1 MSTFKLPDIGE
12 GVQEGEVVKWNVK
25 QGDMVHKD
33 DIIVEVMTDKVTVQI
48 PSPFEGK
55 VMKIYFKE
63 GEIAKVG
70 SALLDIGGSSVDKE
84 SQPPQPQERVN
95 KEEPPIATAKEG
107 GEEGS
112 SSAVLAPPAVRK
124 LAREKGIDLSKV
136 KGSGPGGRITVKD
149 LEAFVTAPAEKV
161 TPAAVR
167 PETVTAE
174 RRVMELKGLRRLISE
189 KMTKSKRNIPHY
201 AVAEE
206 VKMQELID
214 FKDKLKSQGINL
226 SFTPFFVKAAVAAL
240 REYPFLNARSLE
252 DGNFELLD
260 YYNIGVAVDTV
271 EGLTVAVVKRA
282 DKKTL
287 TELSTEIE
295 ELANR
300 AREGKLKLEEVRDS
314 TFTVTNVGSIGG
326 IFSTPIINYPEVA
339 IMGVHRIMEG
349 VQGKF
354 MYVTL
359 SADHRLVD
367 GAMAARFISR
377 VKRYLEAPATLLV

>member
-1 MSTFKLPDIGE
+1 MPTFKLPDIGE
-12 GVQEGEVVKWNVK
+12 GVQEGEIVKWNVK
-25 QGDMVHKD
+25 QGDLVHKD

-48 PSPFEGK
+48 PSPFEGEVTK
-55 VMKIYFKE
+55 LYYKE

-70 SALLDIGGSSVDKE
+70 TSLLEIGGSSSTTAPTTHEEVVKETSTKTSQIPVKGEAVD
-84 SQPPQPQERVN
+84 S
-95 KEEPPIATAKEG
+95 
-107 GEEGS
+107 GS
-112 SSAVLAPPAVRK
+112 VLAPPAVRK
-124 LAREKGIDLSKV
+124 LAREKGIELSRV
-136 KGSGPGGRITVKD
+136 KGTGPGGRITAKD
-149 LEAFVTAPAEKV
+149 VESYVATPVTEEISAAPK
-161 TPAAVR
+161 PQ
-167 PETVTAE
+167 TVTAE
-174 RRVMELKGLRRLISE
+174 RKVMELKGLRRLISE

-214 FKDKLKSQGINL
+214 FKDKLKSQGVAL

-240 REYPFLNARSLE
+240 KEYPYLNARSRE

-271 EGLTVAVVKRA
+271 EGLTVAVVKQA

-287 TELSTEIE
+287 TELSAEIE
-295 ELANR
+295 ELAKR

-339 IMGVHRIMEG
+339 IMGVHRIMDG

-359 SADHRLVD
+359 SADHRLID

-377 VKRYLEAPATLLV
+377 VKKYLEAPATLLV

>member
-1 MSTFKLPDIGE
+1 MPTFKLPDIGE
-12 GVQEGEVVKWNVK
+12 GVQEGEIVKWNVK
-25 QGDMVHKD
+25 QGDLVHKD

-48 PSPFEGK
+48 PSPFEGEVTK
-55 VMKIYFKE
+55 LYYKE

-70 SALLDIGGSSVDKE
+70 TSLLEIGGSSSTTAPTTHEEVVKETSTKTSQIPVKGEAVD
-84 SQPPQPQERVN
+84 S
-95 KEEPPIATAKEG
+95 
-107 GEEGS
+107 GS
-112 SSAVLAPPAVRK
+112 VLAPPAVRK
-124 LAREKGIDLSKV
+124 LAREKGIELSRV
-136 KGSGPGGRITVKD
+136 KGTGPGGRITAKD
-149 LEAFVTAPAEKV
+149 VESYVATPVTEEISAAPK
-161 TPAAVR
+161 PQ
-167 PETVTAE
+167 TVTAE
-174 RRVMELKGLRRLISE
+174 RKVMELKGLRRLISE

-214 FKDKLKSQGINL
+214 FKDKLKSQGVAL

-240 REYPFLNARSLE
+240 KEYPYLNARSRE

-271 EGLTVAVVKRA
+271 EGLTVAVIKQA

-287 TELSTEIE
+287 TELSAEIE
-295 ELANR
+295 ELAKR

-339 IMGVHRIMEG
+339 IMGVHRIMDG

-359 SADHRLVD
+359 SADHRLID

-377 VKRYLEAPATLLV
+377 VKKYLEAPATLLV

>member
-1 MSTFKLPDIGE
+1 MPTFKLPDIGE
-12 GVQEGEVVKWNVK
+12 GVQEGEIVKWNVK
-25 QGDMVHKD
+25 QGDLVHKD

-48 PSPFEGK
+48 PSPFEGEVTK
-55 VMKIYFKE
+55 LYYKE

-70 SALLDIGGSSVDKE
+70 TSLLEIGGSSSTTAPTTHEDVVKETSTKTSQIPVKGEAVD
-84 SQPPQPQERVN
+84 S
-95 KEEPPIATAKEG
+95 
-107 GEEGS
+107 GS
-112 SSAVLAPPAVRK
+112 VLAPPAVRK
-124 LAREKGIDLSKV
+124 LAREKGIELSRV
-136 KGSGPGGRITVKD
+136 KGTGPGGRITAKD
-149 LEAFVTAPAEKV
+149 VESYVATPVTEEISAAPK
-161 TPAAVR
+161 PL
-167 PETVTAE
+167 TVTAE
-174 RRVMELKGLRRLISE
+174 RKVMELKGLRRLISE

-214 FKDKLKSQGINL
+214 FKEKLKSQGVTL

-240 REYPFLNARSLE
+240 KEYPYLNARSHE

-260 YYNIGVAVDTV
+260 YYNIGVAVDTI
-271 EGLTVAVVKRA
+271 EGLTVAVVKQA

-287 TELSTEIE
+287 TELSAEIE
-295 ELANR
+295 ELAKR

-339 IMGVHRIMEG
+339 IMGVHRIMDG

-359 SADHRLVD
+359 SADHRLID

-377 VKRYLEAPATLLV
+377 VKKYLEAPATLLV

>member
-1 MSTFKLPDIGE
+1 MPTFKLPDIGE
-12 GVQEGEVVKWNVK
+12 GVQEGEIVKWNVK
-25 QGDMVHKD
+25 QGDLVHKD

-48 PSPFEGK
+48 PSPFEGEVTK
-55 VMKIYFKE
+55 LYYKE

-70 SALLDIGGSSVDKE
+70 TSLLEIGGSSSTTAPTTHEDVVKETSTKMSQIPVKGEAVD
-84 SQPPQPQERVN
+84 S
-95 KEEPPIATAKEG
+95 
-107 GEEGS
+107 GS
-112 SSAVLAPPAVRK
+112 VLAPPAVRK
-124 LAREKGIDLSKV
+124 LAREKGIELSRV
-136 KGSGPGGRITVKD
+136 KGTGPGGRITAKD
-149 LEAFVTAPAEKV
+149 VESYVATPVTEEISAAPK
-161 TPAAVR
+161 PQ
-167 PETVTAE
+167 TVTVE
-174 RRVMELKGLRRLISE
+174 RKVMELKGLRRLISE

-214 FKDKLKSQGINL
+214 FKEKLKSQGVTL

-240 REYPFLNARSLE
+240 KEYPYLNARSRE

-260 YYNIGVAVDTV
+260 YYNIGVAVDTI
-271 EGLTVAVVKRA
+271 EGLTVAVVKQA

-287 TELSTEIE
+287 TELSAEIE
-295 ELANR
+295 ELAKR

-339 IMGVHRIMEG
+339 IMGVHRIMDG

-359 SADHRLVD
+359 SADHRLID

-377 VKRYLEAPATLLV
+377 VKKYLEAPATLLV

>member
-12 GVQEGEVVKWNVK
+12 GVQEGEIVKWNVK
-25 QGDMVHKD
+25 QGDLVHKD

-48 PSPFEGK
+48 PSPFEGEVTK
-55 VMKIYFKE
+55 LYYKE

-70 SALLDIGGSSVDKE
+70 TSLLEIGGSSSTTAPTTHEDVVKETSTKTSQIPVKGEAVD
-84 SQPPQPQERVN
+84 S
-95 KEEPPIATAKEG
+95 
-107 GEEGS
+107 GS
-112 SSAVLAPPAVRK
+112 VLAPPAVRK
-124 LAREKGIDLSKV
+124 LAREKGIELSRV
-136 KGSGPGGRITVKD
+136 KGTGPGGRITAKD
-149 LEAFVTAPAEKV
+149 VESYVATPVTEEISAAPK
-161 TPAAVR
+161 PQ
-167 PETVTAE
+167 TVTAE
-174 RRVMELKGLRRLISE
+174 RKVMELKGLRRLISE

-214 FKDKLKSQGINL
+214 FKEKLKSQGVTL

-240 REYPFLNARSLE
+240 KEYPYLNARSHE

-260 YYNIGVAVDTV
+260 YYNIGVAVDTI
-271 EGLTVAVVKRA
+271 EGLTVAVVKQA

-287 TELSTEIE
+287 TELSAEIE
-295 ELANR
+295 ELAKR

-339 IMGVHRIMEG
+339 IMGVHRIMDG
-349 VQGKF
+349 AQGKF

-359 SADHRLVD
+359 SADHRLID

-377 VKRYLEAPATLLV
+377 VKKYLEAPATLLV

>member
-1 MSTFKLPDIGE
+1 MPTFKLPDIGE
-12 GVQEGEVVKWNVK
+12 GVQEGEIVKWNVK
-25 QGDMVHKD
+25 QGDLVHKD

-48 PSPFEGK
+48 PSPFEGEVTK
-55 VMKIYFKE
+55 LYYKE

-70 SALLDIGGSSVDKE
+70 TSLLEIGGSSSTTAPTTHEDLVKETSTKTSQIPVKGEAVD
-84 SQPPQPQERVN
+84 S
-95 KEEPPIATAKEG
+95 
-107 GEEGS
+107 GS
-112 SSAVLAPPAVRK
+112 VLAPPAVRK
-124 LAREKGIDLSKV
+124 LAREKGIELSRV
-136 KGSGPGGRITVKD
+136 KGTGPGGRITAKD
-149 LEAFVTAPAEKV
+149 VESYVATPVTEEISAAPK
-161 TPAAVR
+161 PQ
-167 PETVTAE
+167 TVTAE
-174 RRVMELKGLRRLISE
+174 RKVMELKGLRRLISE

-214 FKDKLKSQGINL
+214 FKEKLKSQGVTL

-240 REYPFLNARSLE
+240 KEYPYLNARSHE

-271 EGLTVAVVKRA
+271 EGLTVAVVKQA

-287 TELSTEIE
+287 TELSAEIE
-295 ELANR
+295 ELAKR

-339 IMGVHRIMEG
+339 IMGVHRIMDG

-359 SADHRLVD
+359 SADHRLID

-377 VKRYLEAPATLLV
+377 VKKYLEAPATLLV

>member
-1 MSTFKLPDIGE
+1 MPTFKLPDIGE
-12 GVQEGEVVKWNVK
+12 GVQEGEIVKWNVK
-25 QGDMVHKD
+25 QGDLVHKD

-48 PSPFEGK
+48 PSPFEGEVTK
-55 VMKIYFKE
+55 LYYKE

-70 SALLDIGGSSVDKE
+70 TSLLEIGGSSSTTAPTTHEDLVKETSTKTSQIPVKGEAVD
-84 SQPPQPQERVN
+84 S
-95 KEEPPIATAKEG
+95 
-107 GEEGS
+107 GS
-112 SSAVLAPPAVRK
+112 VLAPPAVRK
-124 LAREKGIDLSKV
+124 LAREKGIELSRV
-136 KGSGPGGRITVKD
+136 KGTGPGGRITAKD
-149 LEAFVTAPAEKV
+149 VESYVATPVTEEISAAPK
-161 TPAAVR
+161 PQ
-167 PETVTAE
+167 TVTAE
-174 RRVMELKGLRRLISE
+174 RKVMELKGLRRLISE

-214 FKDKLKSQGINL
+214 FKEKLKSQGVTL

-240 REYPFLNARSLE
+240 KEYPYLNARSHE

-271 EGLTVAVVKRA
+271 EGLTVAVVKQA

-287 TELSTEIE
+287 TELSAEIE
-295 ELANR
+295 ELAKR

-339 IMGVHRIMEG
+339 IMGVHRIMDG
-349 VQGKF
+349 VHGKF

-359 SADHRLVD
+359 SADHRLID

-377 VKRYLEAPATLLV
+377 VKKYLEAPATLLV

>member
-1 MSTFKLPDIGE
+1 MPTFKLPDIGE
-12 GVQEGEVVKWNVK
+12 GVQEGEIVKWNVK
-25 QGDMVHKD
+25 QGDLVHKD

-48 PSPFEGK
+48 PSPFEGEVTK
-55 VMKIYFKE
+55 LYYKE

-70 SALLDIGGSSVDKE
+70 TSLLEIGGSSSTTAPTTHEDVVKETSTKTSQIPVKGEAVD
-84 SQPPQPQERVN
+84 S
-95 KEEPPIATAKEG
+95 
-107 GEEGS
+107 GS
-112 SSAVLAPPAVRK
+112 VLAPPAVRK
-124 LAREKGIDLSKV
+124 LAREKGIELSRV
-136 KGSGPGGRITVKD
+136 KGTGPGGRITAKD
-149 LEAFVTAPAEKV
+149 VESYVATPVTEEISAAPK
-161 TPAAVR
+161 PQ
-167 PETVTAE
+167 TVTAE
-174 RRVMELKGLRRLISE
+174 RKVMELKGLRRLISE

-214 FKDKLKSQGINL
+214 FKEKLKSQGVTL

-240 REYPFLNARSLE
+240 KEYPYLNARSHE

-260 YYNIGVAVDTV
+260 YYNIGVAVDTI
-271 EGLTVAVVKRA
+271 EGLTVAVVKQA

-287 TELSTEIE
+287 TELSAEIE
-295 ELANR
+295 ELAKR

-339 IMGVHRIMEG
+339 IMGVHRIMDG

-359 SADHRLVD
+359 SADHRLID

-377 VKRYLEAPATLLV
+377 VKKYLEAPATLLV

>member
-1 MSTFKLPDIGE
+1 MPTFKLPDIGE
-12 GVQEGEVVKWNVK
+12 GVQEGEIVKWNVK
-25 QGDMVHKD
+25 QGDLVHKD

-48 PSPFEGK
+48 PSPFEGEVTK
-55 VMKIYFKE
+55 LYYKE

-70 SALLDIGGSSVDKE
+70 TSLLEIGGSSSTTVPTTREEVVKE
-84 SQPPQPQERVN
+84 TSTKTSQIPV
-95 KEEPPIATAKEG
+95 KGEPADS
-107 GEEGS
+107 GS
-112 SSAVLAPPAVRK
+112 VLAPPAVRK
-124 LAREKGIDLSKV
+124 LAREKGIELSRV
-136 KGSGPGGRITVKD
+136 KGTGPGGRITAKD
-149 LEAFVTAPAEKV
+149 VESYVATPVTEETSAAPKPQAV
-161 TPAAVR
+161 TV
-167 PETVTAE
+167 E
-174 RRVMELKGLRRLISE
+174 RKVMELKGLRRLISE

-214 FKDKLKSQGINL
+214 FKDKLKLQGVTL

-240 REYPFLNARSLE
+240 KEYPYLNARSHE

-271 EGLTVAVVKRA
+271 EGLTVAVVKQA

-287 TELSTEIE
+287 RELSAEIE
-295 ELANR
+295 ELAKR

-339 IMGVHRIMEG
+339 IMGVHRIMDG

-359 SADHRLVD
+359 SADHRLID

-377 VKRYLEAPATLLV
+377 VKKYLEAPATLLV

>member
-1 MSTFKLPDIGE
+1 MPTFKLPDIGE
-12 GVQEGEVVKWNVK
+12 GVQEGEIVKWNVK
-25 QGDMVHKD
+25 QGDLVHKD

-48 PSPFEGK
+48 PSPFEGEVTK
-55 VMKIYFKE
+55 LYYKE

-70 SALLDIGGSSVDKE
+70 TSLLEIGGSSSTTAPTTHEDVVKETSTKTSQIPVKGEAVD
-84 SQPPQPQERVN
+84 S
-95 KEEPPIATAKEG
+95 
-107 GEEGS
+107 GS
-112 SSAVLAPPAVRK
+112 VLAPPAVRK
-124 LAREKGIDLSKV
+124 LAREKGIELSRV
-136 KGSGPGGRITVKD
+136 KGTGPGGRITAKD
-149 LEAFVTAPAEKV
+149 VESYVATPVTEEISAAPK
-161 TPAAVR
+161 PQ
-167 PETVTAE
+167 TVTAE
-174 RRVMELKGLRRLISE
+174 RKVMELKGLRRLISE

-214 FKDKLKSQGINL
+214 FKEKLKSQGVTL

-240 REYPFLNARSLE
+240 KEYPYLNARSHE

-260 YYNIGVAVDTV
+260 YYNVGVAVDTI
-271 EGLTVAVVKRA
+271 EGLTVAVVKQA

-287 TELSTEIE
+287 TELSAEIE
-295 ELANR
+295 ELAKR

-339 IMGVHRIMEG
+339 IMGVHRIMDG

-359 SADHRLVD
+359 SADHRLID

-377 VKRYLEAPATLLV
+377 VKKYLEAPATLLV

>member
-1 MSTFKLPDIGE
+1 MPTFKLPDIGE
-12 GVQEGEVVKWNVK
+12 GVQEGEIVKWNVK
-25 QGDMVHKD
+25 QGDLVHKD

-48 PSPFEGK
+48 PSPFEGEVTK
-55 VMKIYFKE
+55 LYYKE

-70 SALLDIGGSSVDKE
+70 TSLLEIGGSSSTTVPTTREEVVKETSTKTSQIPVKGEAVD
-84 SQPPQPQERVN
+84 S
-95 KEEPPIATAKEG
+95 
-107 GEEGS
+107 GS
-112 SSAVLAPPAVRK
+112 VLAPPAVRK
-124 LAREKGIDLSKV
+124 LAREKGIELSRV
-136 KGSGPGGRITVKD
+136 KGTGPGGRITAKD
-149 LEAFVTAPAEKV
+149 VESYVATPVTEEISAAPK
-161 TPAAVR
+161 PQ
-167 PETVTAE
+167 TVTAE
-174 RRVMELKGLRRLISE
+174 RKVMELKGLRRLISE

-201 AVAEE
+201 AIAEE

-214 FKDKLKSQGINL
+214 FKEKLKSQGVTL

-240 REYPFLNARSLE
+240 KEYPYLNARSQE

-271 EGLTVAVVKRA
+271 EGLTVAVVKQA

-287 TELSTEIE
+287 TELSAEIE
-295 ELANR
+295 ELAKR

-339 IMGVHRIMEG
+339 IMGVHRIMDG

-359 SADHRLVD
+359 SADHRLID
-367 GAMAARFISR
+367 GAMAARYISR
-377 VKRYLEAPATLLV
+377 VKKYLEAPATLLV

>member
-1 MSTFKLPDIGE
+1 MPTFKLPDIGE
-12 GVQEGEVVKWNVK
+12 GVQEGEIVKWNVK
-25 QGDMVHKD
+25 QGDLVHKD
-33 DIIVEVMTDKVTVQI
+33 DILVEVMTDKVTVQI
-48 PSPFEGK
+48 PSPFEGEVTK
-55 VMKIYFKE
+55 LYYKE

-70 SALLDIGGSSVDKE
+70 TSLLEIGGSSSTTAPTTHEEVVKETSTKTSQIPVKGEAVD
-84 SQPPQPQERVN
+84 S
-95 KEEPPIATAKEG
+95 
-107 GEEGS
+107 GS
-112 SSAVLAPPAVRK
+112 VLAPPAVRK
-124 LAREKGIDLSKV
+124 LAREKGIELSRV
-136 KGSGPGGRITVKD
+136 KGTGPGGRITAKD
-149 LEAFVTAPAEKV
+149 VESYVATPVTEEIS
-161 TPAAVR
+161 AASK
-167 PETVTAE
+167 PQTVTAE
-174 RRVMELKGLRRLISE
+174 RKVMELKGLRRLISE

-214 FKDKLKSQGINL
+214 FKDKLKSQGVAL

-240 REYPFLNARSLE
+240 KEYPYLNARSRE

-271 EGLTVAVVKRA
+271 EGLTVAVVKQA

-287 TELSTEIE
+287 TELSAEIE
-295 ELANR
+295 ELAKR

-339 IMGVHRIMEG
+339 IMGVHRIMDG

-359 SADHRLVD
+359 SADHRLID

-377 VKRYLEAPATLLV
+377 VKKYLEAPATLLV

>member
-1 MSTFKLPDIGE
+1 MPTFKLPDIGE
-12 GVQEGEVVKWNVK
+12 GVQEGEIVKWNVK
-25 QGDMVHKD
+25 QGDLVHKD

-48 PSPFEGK
+48 PSPFEGEVTK
-55 VMKIYFKE
+55 LYYKE

-70 SALLDIGGSSVDKE
+70 TSLLEIGGSSSTTAPTTHEDVVKETSTKMSQIPVKGEAVD
-84 SQPPQPQERVN
+84 S
-95 KEEPPIATAKEG
+95 
-107 GEEGS
+107 GS
-112 SSAVLAPPAVRK
+112 VLAPPAVRK
-124 LAREKGIDLSKV
+124 LAREKGIELSRV
-136 KGSGPGGRITVKD
+136 KGTGPGGRITAKD
-149 LEAFVTAPAEKV
+149 VESYVATPVTEEISAAPK
-161 TPAAVR
+161 PQ
-167 PETVTAE
+167 TVTAE
-174 RRVMELKGLRRLISE
+174 RKVMELKGLRRLISE

-214 FKDKLKSQGINL
+214 FKEKLKSQGVTL

-240 REYPFLNARSLE
+240 KEYPYLNARSHE

-260 YYNIGVAVDTV
+260 YYNIGVAVDTI
-271 EGLTVAVVKRA
+271 EGLTVAVVKQA

-287 TELSTEIE
+287 TELSAEIE
-295 ELANR
+295 ELAKR

-339 IMGVHRIMEG
+339 IMGVHRIMDG

-359 SADHRLVD
+359 SADHRLID

-377 VKRYLEAPATLLV
+377 VKKYLEAPATLLV

>member
-1 MSTFKLPDIGE
+1 MPTFKLPDIGE
-12 GVQEGEVVKWNVK
+12 GVQEGEIVKWNVK
-25 QGDMVHKD
+25 QGDLVHKD

-48 PSPFEGK
+48 PSPFEGEVTK
-55 VMKIYFKE
+55 LYYKE

-70 SALLDIGGSSVDKE
+70 TSLLEIGGSSSTTAPTTHEEVVKETSTKTSQIPVKGEAVD
-84 SQPPQPQERVN
+84 S
-95 KEEPPIATAKEG
+95 
-107 GEEGS
+107 GS
-112 SSAVLAPPAVRK
+112 VLAPPAVRK
-124 LAREKGIDLSKV
+124 LAREKGIELSRV
-136 KGSGPGGRITVKD
+136 KGTGPGGRITAKD
-149 LEAFVTAPAEKV
+149 VESYVATPVTEEIS
-161 TPAAVR
+161 AASK
-167 PETVTAE
+167 PQTVTAE
-174 RRVMELKGLRRLISE
+174 RKVMELKGLRRLISE

-214 FKDKLKSQGINL
+214 FKDKLKSQGVAL

-240 REYPFLNARSLE
+240 KEYPYLNARSRE

-271 EGLTVAVVKRA
+271 EGLTVAVVKQA

-287 TELSTEIE
+287 TELSAEIE
-295 ELANR
+295 ELAKR

-339 IMGVHRIMEG
+339 IMGVHRIMDG

-359 SADHRLVD
+359 SADHRLID

-377 VKRYLEAPATLLV
+377 VKKYLEAPATLLV

>member
-1 MSTFKLPDIGE
+1 MPTFKLPDIGE
-12 GVQEGEVVKWNVK
+12 GVQEGEIVKWNVK
-25 QGDMVHKD
+25 QGDLVHKD

-48 PSPFEGK
+48 PSPFEGEVTK
-55 VMKIYFKE
+55 LYYKE

-70 SALLDIGGSSVDKE
+70 TSLLEIGGSSSTTAPTTHEDVVKETSTKTSQIPVKGEAVD
-84 SQPPQPQERVN
+84 S
-95 KEEPPIATAKEG
+95 
-107 GEEGS
+107 GS
-112 SSAVLAPPAVRK
+112 VLAPPAVRK
-124 LAREKGIDLSKV
+124 LAREKGIELSRV
-136 KGSGPGGRITVKD
+136 KGTGPSGRITAKD
-149 LEAFVTAPAEKV
+149 VESYVATPVTEEISAAPK
-161 TPAAVR
+161 PQ
-167 PETVTAE
+167 TVTVE
-174 RRVMELKGLRRLISE
+174 RKVMELKGLRRLISE

-214 FKDKLKSQGINL
+214 FKDKLKSQGVAL

-240 REYPFLNARSLE
+240 KEYPYLNARSHE

-271 EGLTVAVVKRA
+271 EGLTVAVVKQA

-287 TELSTEIE
+287 TELSAEIE
-295 ELANR
+295 ELAKR

-339 IMGVHRIMEG
+339 IMGVHRIMDG

-359 SADHRLVD
+359 SADHRLID

-377 VKRYLEAPATLLV
+377 VKKYLEAPATLLV

>member
-1 MSTFKLPDIGE
+1 MPTFKLPDIGE
-12 GVQEGEVVKWNVK
+12 GVQEGEIVKWNVK
-25 QGDMVHKD
+25 QGDLVHKD

-48 PSPFEGK
+48 PSPFEGEVTK
-55 VMKIYFKE
+55 LYYKE

-70 SALLDIGGSSVDKE
+70 TSLLEIGGSSSTTAPTTHEDLVKETSTKTSQIPVKGEAVD
-84 SQPPQPQERVN
+84 S
-95 KEEPPIATAKEG
+95 
-107 GEEGS
+107 GS
-112 SSAVLAPPAVRK
+112 VLAPPAVRK
-124 LAREKGIDLSKV
+124 LAREKGIELSRV
-136 KGSGPGGRITVKD
+136 KGTGPGGRITAKD
-149 LEAFVTAPAEKV
+149 VESYVATPVTEEISAAPK
-161 TPAAVR
+161 PQ
-167 PETVTAE
+167 TVTAE
-174 RRVMELKGLRRLISE
+174 RKVMELKGLRRLISE

-214 FKDKLKSQGINL
+214 FKEKLKSQGVTL

-240 REYPFLNARSLE
+240 KEYPYLNARSHE

-260 YYNIGVAVDTV
+260 YYNIGVAVDTI
-271 EGLTVAVVKRA
+271 EGLTVAVVKQA

-287 TELSTEIE
+287 TELSAEIE
-295 ELANR
+295 ELAKR

-339 IMGVHRIMEG
+339 IMGVHRIMDG

-359 SADHRLVD
+359 SADHRLID

-377 VKRYLEAPATLLV
+377 VKKYLEAPATLLV

>member
-1 MSTFKLPDIGE
+1 MPTFKLPDIGE
-12 GVQEGEVVKWNVK
+12 GVQEGEIVKWNVK
-25 QGDMVHKD
+25 QGDLVHKD

-48 PSPFEGK
+48 PSPFEGEVTK
-55 VMKIYFKE
+55 LYYKE

-70 SALLDIGGSSVDKE
+70 TSLLEIGGSSSTTAPTTHEDLVKETSTKTSQIPVKGEAVD
-84 SQPPQPQERVN
+84 SV
-95 KEEPPIATAKEG
+95 T
-107 GEEGS
+107 
-112 SSAVLAPPAVRK
+112 VLAPPAVRK
-124 LAREKGIDLSKV
+124 LAREKGIELSRV
-136 KGSGPGGRITVKD
+136 KGTGPGGRITAKD
-149 LEAFVTAPAEKV
+149 VESYVATPVTEEISAAPK
-161 TPAAVR
+161 PQ
-167 PETVTAE
+167 TVTAE
-174 RRVMELKGLRRLISE
+174 RKVMELKGLRRLISE

-214 FKDKLKSQGINL
+214 FKEKLKSQGVTL

-240 REYPFLNARSLE
+240 KEYPYLNARSHE

-260 YYNIGVAVDTV
+260 YYNIGVAVDTI
-271 EGLTVAVVKRA
+271 EGLTVAVVKQA

-287 TELSTEIE
+287 TELSAEIE
-295 ELANR
+295 ELAKR

-339 IMGVHRIMEG
+339 IMGVHRIMDG

-359 SADHRLVD
+359 SADHRLID

-377 VKRYLEAPATLLV
+377 VKKYLEAPATLLV

>member
-1 MSTFKLPDIGE
+1 MPTFKLPDIGE
-12 GVQEGEVVKWNVK
+12 GVQEGEIVKWNVK
-25 QGDMVHKD
+25 QGDLVHKD

-48 PSPFEGK
+48 PSPFEGEVTK
-55 VMKIYFKE
+55 LYYKE

-70 SALLDIGGSSVDKE
+70 TSLLEIGGSSSTTAPTTHEDVVKETSTKTSQIPVKGEAVD
-84 SQPPQPQERVN
+84 S
-95 KEEPPIATAKEG
+95 
-107 GEEGS
+107 GS
-112 SSAVLAPPAVRK
+112 VLAPPAVRK
-124 LAREKGIDLSKV
+124 LAREKGIELSRV
-136 KGSGPGGRITVKD
+136 KGTGPGGRITAKD
-149 LEAFVTAPAEKV
+149 VESYVATPVTEEISAAPK
-161 TPAAVR
+161 PQ
-167 PETVTAE
+167 TVTAE
-174 RRVMELKGLRRLISE
+174 RKVMELKGLRRLISE

-214 FKDKLKSQGINL
+214 FKEKLKSQGVTL

-240 REYPFLNARSLE
+240 KEYPYLNARSHE

-260 YYNIGVAVDTV
+260 YYNLGVAVDTI
-271 EGLTVAVVKRA
+271 EGLTVAVVKQA

-287 TELSTEIE
+287 TELSVEIE
-295 ELANR
+295 ELAKR

-339 IMGVHRIMEG
+339 IMGVHRIMDG

-359 SADHRLVD
+359 SADHRLID

-377 VKRYLEAPATLLV
+377 VKKYLEAPATLLV